1 MYFLLMIRSTCVR
14 CNREYENS
22 PMSCC
27 DRRNL
32 RKEEFIMAHSEGV
45 VHCGG
50 KMQRQELGVGGA
62 GHSAFM
68 VRKL

>member
-1 MYFLLMIRSTCVR
+1 
-14 CNREYENS
+14 
-22 PMSCC
+22 MSCC